1 MTPTPKSKNSFFDKQ
16 GHRGCRGLL
25 PENTIPAM
33 IRALELGVTTLEM
46 DAVITRDSQ
55 VVLSHEPFFNHEIT
69 TKPDG
74 SPVSEK
80 EEKELNIYR
89 MDYAEVSRYDVGLL
103 PHPRFP
109 QQEKLR
115 AIKPLLGDVMDT
127 VLAYCR
133 QHHRKVPTF
142 NIETKTSPYTDGI
155 YHPSPSLFVD
165 LLMKLIA
172 EKNMLS
178 HVLIQSF
185 DFRTLQYLHLKYPAI
200 PTAMLIDDG
209 DKRDLK
215 QQLSDLGFTPAV
227 YSPHFSLVN
236 TVLIEACHRQS
247 MKIIPWTV
255 NEKALMFKLKAQG
268 VDGIITDY
276 PHLF

>member
-1 MTPTPKSKNSFFDKQ
+1 MTPTPKSQNSLFDKQ
-16 GHRGCRGLL
+16 GHRGCRGLM
-25 PENTIPAM
+25 PENTIAAM
-33 IRALELGVTTLEM
+33 IKALELGVTTLEM

-55 VVLSHEPFFNHEIT
+55 VVLSHEPFFNHEIS

-109 QQEKLR
+109 QQVKLR
-115 AIKPLLGDVMDT
+115 ATKPLLGEVMDT

-133 QHHRKVPTF
+133 QHHREVPTF
-142 NIETKTSPYTDGI
+142 NIETKTEPHTDQI

-165 LLMKLIA
+165 LLMKLTA
-172 EKNMLS
+172 GKNMLS

-185 DFRTLQYLHLKYPAI
+185 DFRTLQYLHQKYPAI
-200 PTAMLIDDG
+200 PTAMLIDNG

-215 QQLSDLGFTPAV
+215 QQLGDLGFTPAV
-227 YSPHFSLVN
+227 YSPHFSRVN
-236 TVLIEACHRQS
+236 TGLIQACHRRS

-255 NEKALMFKLKAQG
+255 NEK
-268 VDGIITDY
+268 
-276 PHLF
+276 P